1 MIFHPMFYAKQA
13 KFLQYL
19 DAVAFVALL
28 FTAVVT
34 PVEVAFMPVPT
45 SVDALFVINRII
57 DIIFIIVRMTRT
69 RCRVVISSPR
79 LTCVG
84 TRLYCW
90 FPSGFLPELRD
101 SQV

>member
-1 MIFHPMFYAKQA
+1 MFYAKQA

-34 PVEVAFMPVPT
+34 PVEVAFMPAPT

-69 RCRVVISSPR
+69 RCRVVISSSS
-79 LTCVG
+79 CVG

-90 FPSGFLPELRD
+90 FLSGFLSELRD